1 MKNVLVFLIFLMVC
15 SNLFSQAQQQRR
27 YDIKKAYL
35 YQEEE
40 LLISESDIN
49 CTFFIGQNM
58 KKEIEIVGAQDIGL
72 STRGRTEF
80 SQGENVYINKG
91 SRDGIREGDM
101 FLVVHKGK
109 KIPNPFSIK
118 SLGTYYLKKSLA
130 EVTCIFEDKA
140 IATLRQSCHPVQL
153 NEILLPYEKEQTIFK
168 KKIDYKK
175 CGLPDSDVE
184 GRVVYNDF
192 YINFDKP
199 NAANDNFVA
208 VDLGKAVVKRGDFV
222 LFYKIIKK
230 NLPELIAGLGIVVH
244 PQNTNSTV
252 KILDTA
258 YPVEVGD
265 RVALLPEE
273 PDKLISTDEQ
283 IPMVEPG
290 ETPED
295 TETAEETL
303 EKNIIFDIDSIN
315 IDPMYKA
322 DFDQIKTF
330 IQDKAE
336 FIIIL
341 KGYACSI
348 GSLEHNLELSQKR
361 VEMVKEFLSAEYGID
376 EKFFKTYYFGEKEAP
391 FDNTSEVERRKNRLV
406 NIQVIAR

>member
-49 CTFFIGQNM
+49 CTFFIGQNI

-72 STRGRTEF
+72 PTRGRTEF
-80 SQGENVYINKG
+80 SQGENLYINKG

-101 FLVVHKGK
+101 FMVVHKGK
-109 KIPNPFSIK
+109 RIPNPFSIK

-130 EVTCIFEDKA
+130 EVTCLFEDKA
-140 IATLRQSCHPVQL
+140 IVTLRQSCHPVQL

-192 YINFDKP
+192 YVSFDKP
-199 NAANDNFVA
+199 NAVNDNFIA

-273 PDKLISTDEQ
+273 PEKLISTDEQ

-295 TETAEETL
+295 KAAAEETL
-303 EKNIIFDIDSIN
+303 EKNIIFEIDSIN

-322 DFDQIKTF
+322 DFDQIKAF
-330 IQDKAE
+330 IQDKVE

-376 EKFFKTYYFGEKEAP
+376 EKFFKTYYFGEKDAP